1 MITVTKRIYKI
12 DQGEYYEVGS
22 KVDFG
27 KEENNRIVKLG
38 FAENVKRTR
47 KTKK

>member
-1 MITVTKRIYKI
+1 MIVVTKRIYKI
-12 DQGEYYEVGS
+12 DENKYYEIDS

-27 KEENNRIVKLG
+27 KEENARIVGLG
-38 FAENVKRTR
+38 FADNVKKTR